1 MVGQVHKV
9 WMLVASLFVLE
20 KEIIDA
26 NENYWLVALI
36 EVNLRC
42 FNLIDTWYIH
52 LGTELANNDVWVVD
66 LPTDNL
72 AVAVDTRHDVVAR
85 MHVCT

>member
-1 MVGQVHKV
+1 MSQVHKV
-9 WMLVASLFVLE
+9 WMLVASLFVLKE
-20 KEIIDA
+20 EIIDA
-26 NENYWLVALI
+26 HENYWLVTLT

-42 FNLIDTWYIH
+42 FNLIDAWNIH
-52 LGTELANNDVWVVD
+52 LGTELADNDVWVVD

-72 AVAVDTRHDVVAR
+72 AVAVNTRHDVVAR